1 MASDSLKRLRDDTD
15 GAAFLEFTVLAMF
28 FFTLLFGIVE
38 FTLAFY
44 QWNAGT
50 KAVQLGA
57 RLAAVSDPVPSGLE
71 SLTGMEGGAEPG
83 DPMTD
88 FSAVCQSDPDTAGA
102 TGECGT
108 LDEDGNV
115 VPPCEGFSCSYDA
128 NSAAAVR
135 RIVFGKGD
143 RTACS
148 GDPPAGMCNLF
159 SRVTPEK
166 VKITYTYTGLG
177 YAGRPGGPVPTIR
190 VELVDI
196 PFQFIFFDGL
206 FGLNDY
212 DIPGLASTM
221 TGEDL
226 SLSGT

>member
-1 MASDSLKRLRDDTD
+1 MASDNVKRLHDDTD
-15 GAAFLEFTVLAMF
+15 GAAFLEFTVFAMF

-57 RLAAVSDPVPSGLE
+57 RLAAVSDPVASGLE
-71 SLTGMEGGAEPG
+71 SLTGMESGAEPG

-88 FSAVCQSDPDTAGA
+88 FSAVCQSDSPTGA
-102 TGECGT
+102 TGDC
-108 LDEDGNV
+108 D
-115 VPPCEGFSCSYDA
+115 PCAGFSCSYDA

>member
-1 MASDSLKRLRDDTD
+1 MALDSLKRLRDDTD
-15 GAAFLEFTVLAMF
+15 GAAFLEFTVFAMF

-38 FTLAFY
+38 FTLAYY

-57 RLAAVSDPVPSGLE
+57 RLAAVSNPVASGLE
-71 SLTGMEGGAEPG
+71 SLTGLEGSANPG
-83 DPMTD
+83 DPMSD
-88 FSAVCQSDPDTAGA
+88 FSAVCQSNSPTGA
-102 TGECGT
+102 TGTCT
-108 LDEDGNV
+108 
-115 VPPCEGFSCSYDA
+115 CTGFTCSYDSVD
-128 NSAAAVR
+128 SAAAVR
-135 RIVFGKGD
+135 RVVFGKGD

-148 GDPPAGMCNLF
+148 GEPPAGMCNLF
-159 SRVTPEK
+159 SRVTPEN
-166 VKITYTYTGLG
+166 VVVTYTYTGLG

-196 PFQFIFFDGL
+196 PMQFIFFDAL

-212 DIPGLASTM
+212 DIPGLASTV

-226 SLSGT
+226 SIAGS

>member
-1 MASDSLKRLRDDTD
+1 MKNGFMVLDNLQRLRDDTD
-15 GAAFLEFTVLAMF
+15 GSAFLEFTIFAMF

-38 FTLAFY
+38 FSLAYY

-57 RLAAVSDPVPSGLE
+57 RLAAVSDPVPTGLE

-88 FSAVCQSDPDTAGA
+88 FSAKCQSDSPTADTGDCDC
-102 TGECGT
+102 TGFTCT
-108 LDEDGNV
+108 
-115 VPPCEGFSCSYDA
+115 YDA
-128 NSAAAVR
+128 SSAAAVR
-135 RIVFGKGD
+135 RMVFGRSD

-148 GDPPAGMCNLF
+148 ATAPAGMCNLF
-159 SRVTPEK
+159 SRVTPEN
-166 VKITYTYTGLG
+166 VVVTYTYTGMG

-190 VELVDI
+190 VELVGLEM
-196 PFQFIFFDGL
+196 QFFFMDAL

-221 TGEDL
+221 SGEDL
-226 SLSGT
+226 SMAGS

>member
-1 MASDSLKRLRDDTD
+1 MVLDNFKRLRDDRD
-15 GAAFLEFTVLAMF
+15 GAAFLEFTVFAMF
-28 FFTLLFGIVE
+28 FFTLVFGIVE
-38 FTLAFY
+38 FTLAYY

-57 RLAAVSDPVPSGLE
+57 RLAAVSDPVASGLE
-71 SLTGMEGGAEPG
+71 SLTGMEGGADPG
-83 DPMTD
+83 DPMTA
-88 FSAVCQSDPDTAGA
+88 FEAVCQSDSPTGA
-102 TGECGT
+102 TGEC
-108 LDEDGNV
+108 D
-115 VPPCEGFSCSYDA
+115 PCTGFTCTYDA
-128 NSAAAVR
+128 SSAYAIR
-135 RIVFGKGD
+135 RIVFGSGD
-143 RTACS
+143 RTDCS
-148 GDPPAGMCNLF
+148 ADPPTGMCNLF

-212 DIPGLASTM
+212 NIPGLASTV